1 MTRILT
7 IAGLLVSSMPAF
19 AGWNTVFTATC
30 CDRPRIAQRPS
41 AKCDTCAPAPAP
53 IVAQSPCDT
62 CAPRTSA
69 KVEYERTCYTVPV
82 TVLRPER
89 YVEEVATQVKSY
101 YWEPVTS
108 YTYRSYYDPCSQE
121 CQQIQIPRTSYVRKE
136 ECNTVMKAVERMRMV
151 PVQVE
156 RQVCESRPVITSYGP
171 VTKTYG
177 PLTPAGGAVPRVE
190 QQRQPNVYQDGDRI
204 PPTGVPSTPGGTS
217 NPKPNPNVPQAM
229 PSTANFRSNALTT
242 SMTRETD
249 GKLAGEVV
257 KQDKTTP
264 VANAK
269 LVFVNAGNTEQR
281 EYATA
286 DAFGSFEKKL
296 SAGEWYLY
304 VGPGDGKASYHSKVT
319 VKEGGTR
326 SVTVASR

>member
-1 MTRILT
+1 MTRLLT
-7 IAGLLVSSMPAF
+7 IAGMLATSLPAF

-41 AKCDTCAPAPAP
+41 TSKSCDTCAPAPV
-53 IVAQSPCDT
+53 VAQAPCDT

-82 TVLRPER
+82 TVMRPER
-89 YVEEVATQVKSY
+89 YTEEIATQVKSY

-108 YTYRSYYDPCSQE
+108 YTYRSYYDSCSGA
-121 CQQIQIPRTSYVRKE
+121 CQQIQVPRTSYVRKE

-177 PLTPAGGAVPRVE
+177 PLTPAGTPHVE
-190 QQRQPNVYQDGDRI
+190 QQRQPSVYQDDRI
-204 PPTGVPSTPGGTS
+204 APQGLPGTPGGTS
-217 NPKPNPNVPQAM
+217 NPKSTVPQPM
-229 PSTANFRSNALTT
+229 PIQSNFRQNALTT
-242 SMTRETD
+242 SHTRETD

-269 LVFVNAGNTEQR
+269 LVFVNAANTEQR

-296 SAGEWYLY
+296 GAGEWYLY

-319 VKEGGTR
+319 VKEGNTR
-326 SVTVASR
+326 SVMVASR

>member
-1 MTRILT
+1 MTRLLT
-7 IAGLLVSSMPAF
+7 IAGLLSSALPAF

-30 CDRPRIAQRPS
+30 CDRPRIAQRQS
-41 AKCDTCAPAPAP
+41 ARCDTCAPAPAP
-53 IVAQSPCDT
+53 VVAASPACDT
-62 CAPRTSA
+62 CAPPRTSA
-69 KVEYERTCYTVPV
+69 KIEYERTCYTVPV
-82 TVLRPER
+82 TVMRPER
-89 YVEEVATQVKSY
+89 YVEEIPTQVKSY

-108 YTYRSYYDPCSQE
+108 YTYRSYYDACSGA
-121 CQQIQIPRTSYVRKE
+121 CQQIQVPRTSYVRKE

-151 PVQVE
+151 PVQTE

-177 PLTPAGGAVPRVE
+177 PLVPAGTPHVE
-190 QQRQPNVYQDGDRI
+190 QQRQPSVYQEGDRI
-204 PPTGVPSTPGGTS
+204 APPGVPSTPGGTS
-217 NPKPNPNVPQAM
+217 NPKSTVPQTM

-242 SMTRETD
+242 SHTRETD

-296 SAGEWYLY
+296 GAGEWYLY

-326 SVTVASR
+326 SVMVASR

>member
-1 MTRILT
+1 ML
-7 IAGLLVSSMPAF
+7 ASSLPAF

-41 AKCDTCAPAPAP
+41 TSAKCDTCAPAPSP
-53 IVAQSPCDT
+53 VVAQSPACDS
-62 CAPRTSA
+62 CGPRTSTSA

-82 TVLRPER
+82 TVMRPEK
-89 YVEEVATQVKSY
+89 YIEEVPTQVKSY

-156 RQVCESRPVITSYGP
+156 RQVCESRPVYTSYGP

-177 PLTPAGGAVPRVE
+177 PLTPAGGSAPAAPRVE
-190 QQRQPNVYQDGDRI
+190 QQRQPSVYQDNDRI
-204 PPTGVPSTPGGTS
+204 APPGVPSTPGGTS
-217 NPKPNPNVPQAM
+217 NPRNTVPQQM
-229 PSTANFRSNALTT
+229 PVRSNYPTNALTT
-242 SMTRETD
+242 SFGKDVD

-257 KQDKTTP
+257 KQDRNTP

-269 LVFVNAGNTEQR
+269 LVFVNVNNTEQR

-286 DAFGSFEKKL
+286 DAFGQFEKKL
-296 SAGEWYLY
+296 SGGEWYLY
-304 VGPGDGKASYHSKVT
+304 VGPGDGKASYHSKVV
-319 VKEGGTR
+319 VKEGNTR
-326 SVTVASR
+326 TVTVASR

>member
-1 MTRILT
+1 MTRLLT
-7 IAGLLVSSMPAF
+7 IAGLLASSVPAF

-30 CDRPRIAQRPS
+30 CDRPRVAQRPS
-41 AKCDTCAPAPAP
+41 AKCDTCTPAPSP
-53 IVAQSPCDT
+53 IVAASPACDT
-62 CAPRTSA
+62 CAPTRTSA
-69 KVEYERTCYTVPV
+69 KVEYERTCYSVPV
-82 TVLRPER
+82 TVLRPEK
-89 YVEEVATQVKSY
+89 YIEEVATQVKSY

-108 YTYRSYYDPCSQE
+108 YTYRSYYDACSGA
-121 CQQIQIPRTSYVRKE
+121 CQQIQVPRTSYVRKE

-151 PVQVE
+151 PVQTE
-156 RQVCESRPVITSYGP
+156 RQVCESRPIYTSYGP

-177 PLTPAGGAVPRVE
+177 PLTPTAPHVE
-190 QQRQPNVYQDGDRI
+190 QQRGSGPSVYQEGDRI
-204 PPTGVPSTPGGTS
+204 APPGVPSTPGGTS
-217 NPKPNPNVPQAM
+217 NPKSAVPQPM
-229 PSTANFRSNALTT
+229 PIQSNFRSNALTT
-242 SMTRETD
+242 SHTRDSD

-257 KQDKTTP
+257 KQDKATP

-269 LVFVNAGNTEQR
+269 LVFVNTSNTEQR

-296 SAGEWYLY
+296 TAGEWYLY

-319 VKEGGTR
+319 VKEGNTR

>member
-1 MTRILT
+1 MTRLLT
-7 IAGLLVSSMPAF
+7 LAGMLATAFPAF

-30 CDRPRIAQRPS
+30 CDRPRIFQRSS
-41 AKCDTCAPAPAP
+41 ARCDNCAPVASP
-53 IVAQSPCDT
+53 IVAQAPCDT
-62 CAPRTSA
+62 CQPRTSA
-69 KVEYERTCYTVPV
+69 KIEYERSCYTVPV
-82 TVLRPER
+82 TVMRPER

-108 YTYRSYYDPCSQE
+108 YTYRSYYDPCSRE

-151 PVQVE
+151 PVQTE
-156 RQVCESRPVITSYGP
+156 RQICESRPIYTSYGP

-177 PLTPAGGAVPRVE
+177 PLQPSGGTSPAPRIE
-190 QQRQPNVYQDGDRI
+190 QQRQPNVYQDDRI
-204 PPTGVPSTPGGTS
+204 VPPGVPSTPGGTS
-217 NPKPNPNVPQAM
+217 NPKSTIPQPM
-229 PSTANFRSNALTT
+229 PVQSNFRSNALTT
-242 SMTRETD
+242 SHTRETD

-257 KQDKTTP
+257 KQDRNTP

-269 LVFVNAGNTEQR
+269 LVFMNANNPEHR

-296 SAGEWYLY
+296 GGGEWYLY

-319 VKEGGTR
+319 VKEGNTR

>member
-1 MTRILT
+1 MTRLLT
-7 IAGLLVSSMPAF
+7 VAGLLASSFPAF

-30 CDRPRIAQRPS
+30 CDRPRISQRPS
-41 AKCDTCAPAPAP
+41 AKCDTCAPAASP
-53 IVAQSPCDT
+53 IVAQAPCDS
-62 CAPRTSA
+62 CQPRTSA
-69 KVEYERTCYTVPV
+69 KIEYERTCYTVPV
-82 TVLRPER
+82 TVMRPEK
-89 YVEEVATQVKSY
+89 YIEEVPTQVKSY

-177 PLTPAGGAVPRVE
+177 PLTSPTAPRVE
-190 QQRQPNVYQDGDRI
+190 QQRQPNVYQDNDRI
-204 PPTGVPSTPGGTS
+204 APPGVPSTPNS
-217 NPKPNPNVPQAM
+217 K
-229 PSTANFRSNALTT
+229 PSTPQQMPVRSNYPTNALTT
-242 SMTRETD
+242 SFGKDVD
-249 GKLAGEVV
+249 GKLHGDVV
-257 KQDKTTP
+257 KADRNTP

-269 LVFVNAGNTEQR
+269 LVFVNVNNTEQR

-286 DAFGSFEKKL
+286 DAFGQFEKKL
-296 SAGEWYLY
+296 AGGEWYLY

-319 VKEGGTR
+319 VKEGNTR
-326 SVTVASR
+326 TVTVASR